1 MNCRATILLLATL
14 TVTANAQERTANV
27 TTAVL
32 GDRII
37 YPEFSVPAT
46 TLSINDS
53 RISAETSGRIL
64 EIPVLVGDH
73 VDKGQLLAKL
83 DCRNNQARLQ
93 QAQAVLKAV
102 AARNTLASRQIE
114 RTLSLRQAQNVS
126 EELLDQRESNMDAA
140 RADHQAQQARLEE
153 AELEVQRC
161 RILAPF
167 TGIIMQRVKAEGEW
181 ITSGQPVIH
190 LLDSERLE
198 VSAQVPVDQ
207 VSPLNRASSFVLS
220 TNQGNFS
227 IKLRRVL
234 PVVGKRGRN
243 HEVRFLFSS
252 EMALP
257 GSTGRLT
264 WRSSS
269 PHLPADIPVRRGNDL
284 GIFLAVQGKAKFH
297 PLPGALEG
305 QPSPIDLPADSR
317 IVIEG
322 RHGLSHDAPIKAVDN
337 PACCPSVGKE

>member
-1 MNCRATILLLATL
+1 MNYRASTLLLAL
-14 TVTANAQERTANV
+14 LALNANAQERITNV

-73 VDKGQLLAKL
+73 VEKGKLLAKL

-93 QAQAVLKAV
+93 QAQATLKSV
-102 AARNTLASRQIE
+102 TSRNTLASRQIE
-114 RTLSLRQAQNVS
+114 RTLSLRQARNVS
-126 EELLDQRESNMDAA
+126 EELVDQRESNLDTAK
-140 RADHQAQQARLEE
+140 ADYQAQQARLEE
-153 AELEVQRC
+153 AELEVERC
-161 RILAPF
+161 TIQAPF
-167 TGIIMQRVKAEGEW
+167 AGIVMQRLKAEGEW
-181 ITSGQPVIH
+181 ITPGQPVIH

-207 VSPLNRASSFVLS
+207 VSSMSSTSSFILS
-220 TNQGNFS
+220 TNQGNFAL
-227 IKLRRVL
+227 KLRRVL
-234 PVVGKRGRN
+234 PVIGKRGRN
-243 HEVRFLFSS
+243 REVRFLFSS

-257 GSTGRLT
+257 GSTGRLI
-264 WRSSS
+264 WKSSS
-269 PHLPADIPVRRGNDL
+269 SHLPADIPVRRGNEL
-284 GIFLAVQGKAKFH
+284 GIFLAVQGKARFH
-297 PLPGALEG
+297 PLPNALEG
-305 QPSPIDLPADSR
+305 QPSAIDLPADSR

-322 RHGLSHDAPIKAVDN
+322 RHGLSHDAPIKAENN
-337 PACCPSVGKE
+337 PACCPGAGTE